1 MVCYAQRFSQLHAG
15 TELRVYHNTPAWQ
28 WRPIMQLATGRLL
41 LRCVTSRWK
50 GLVAPPFVSNVGC
63 Q

>member
-1 MVCYAQRFSQLHAG
+1 MVCYAQRFFQLYAG
-15 TELRVYHNTPAWQ
+15 TEQRGYHNTPAWQ

-41 LRCVTSRWK
+41 LRCVTMRWK